1 MALGKVASGHLQSGR
16 GTELG
21 LTLAGAQAG
30 TSPQPES
37 HLPAQGTP
45 EEGPP
50 PRGHCTQG
58 AGSSNI
64 TSNTP
69 WTKRSLS
76 AFRKA
81 LTKNIL
87 VIKFMD

>member
-45 EEGPP
+45 EEAPLPEATVPRAPGPP
-50 PRGHCTQG
+50 TSPATLPGRRGH
-58 AGSSNI
+58 
-64 TSNTP
+64 
-69 WTKRSLS
+69 
-76 AFRKA
+76 
-81 LTKNIL
+81 
-87 VIKFMD
+87 